1 VLALALPAASRAG
14 EAWYPLEVDVWSP
27 PFNEARQRQKQMYTP
42 LEKAAKP
49 WRIRVFIPHLKDAY
63 WLGVNFGLID
73 EARRLGISLTIS
85 EAGGYDQLD
94 VQRRQVQ
101 AALAERPDGII
112 LSAIAAD
119 GFDDLLQKAQ
129 EKGIPVVD
137 LINGIASPLIA
148 ARAAVSYWDNGHQAG
163 RYLIGLQK
171 GANRPMNVAWFPG
184 PQGPA
189 WADAGDRGFRDAI
202 ADSRISIK
210 HTEWGD
216 TGLDAQGRLI
226 EAILDKDPEGIDF
239 IAGTTVSAV
248 AAVRILRRRGLAD
261 KIGVL
266 SYYYSPGVH
275 RGIRRGDIVA
285 APSDLQVVQARI
297 AVDVT
302 VRILEKRDFFKHVA
316 PRVQVV
322 DRSNIRTWDSTST
335 LAPRGFRPIFSVNE
349 QQ

>member
-1 VLALALPAASRAG
+1 
-14 EAWYPLEVDVWSP
+14 
-27 PFNEARQRQKQMYTP
+27 
-42 LEKAAKP
+42 
-49 WRIRVFIPHLKDAY
+49 VFIPHLKDAY
-63 WLGVNFGLID
+63 WLGVNFGLVD

-85 EAGGYDQLD
+85 EAGGYNQLD
-94 VQRRQVQ
+94 VQRQQVQ
-101 AALAERPDGII
+101 AALADRTDGII

-119 GFDDLLQKAQ
+119 GFDDLLQKAR

-171 GANRPMNVAWFPG
+171 GANHPVNVAWFPG
-184 PQGPA
+184 PQGAA
-189 WADAGDRGFRDAI
+189 WSAAGDRGFREAL
-202 ADSRISIK
+202 ASSKISIK
-210 HTEWGD
+210 FTEWGD
-216 TGLDAQGRLI
+216 TGVEAQGRLI
-226 EAILDKDPEGIDF
+226 EAVLDKDTDGIDF
-239 IAGTTVSAV
+239 IAGTTVSAE
-248 AAVRILRRRGLAD
+248 AAVRILRRRGLTD

-285 APSDLQVVQARI
+285 APSDLQVLQARI
-297 AVDVT
+297 AVDVMT
-302 VRILEKRDFFKHVA
+302 RILEKRDFFKHVA
-316 PRVQVV
+316 PQVQVI
-322 DRSNIRTWDSTST
+322 DRSNIRTWDSAST